1 MHLECHR
8 NISNDFTFRNILLAS
23 KVHSKISDFG
33 LSRAIGVD
41 KDFYQSSTGGRW

>member
-1 MHLECHR
+1 MKKEHC
-8 NISNDFTFRNILLAS
+8 
-23 KVHSKISDFG
+23 KISDFG